1 MSVVEPIA
9 RPYPRAPRPSAARR
23 VRRTAGT
30 VLFYG
35 VVVAL
40 VAIFL
45 FPSLWILATS
55 FKTPIEYFAYPPHWL
70 PEQPTLANYRLMFRE
85 YEVGQVLKN
94 SLLIATLNTAVV
106 LVLAIPVAYALGRYR
121 LGGDRLSFW
130 IISQRMLPAVAI
142 ILPLFLVARTLGLIN
157 TYHGLLLAYSL
168 FLTPFAI
175 WILLG
180 FFQDFPY
187 DIQDAAL
194 IDGCTELGSL
204 VRIVLPLQAGGIFVV
219 ALLVFVFTWNDLLIA
234 LVLTRAETRT
244 IMAFFTAAL
253 VSPTQQDFGVAAG
266 SVVLGLIPAYLFA
279 LFGQR
284 YLARGL
290 TMGGVKG

>member
-1 MSVVEPIA
+1 MSAIDTAA
-9 RPYPRAPRPSAARR
+9 RPAPRVARPSAAWRA
-23 VRRTAGT
+23 RRTAGT

-35 VVVAL
+35 AVVAL

-55 FKTPIEYFAYPPHWL
+55 FKTPVEYFSYPPHWL
-70 PEQPTLANYRLMFRE
+70 PAQPTLTNYRLMFRE
-85 YEVGQVLKN
+85 YEVGRVLQN
-94 SLLIATLNTAVV
+94 SLLVATLNTVVV
-106 LVLAIPVAYALGRYR
+106 LLLAVPVAYALGRYR
-121 LGGDRLSFW
+121 LGGDSLSFW

-219 ALLVFVFTWNDLLIA
+219 ALLIFVFTWNDLLIA

-266 SVVLGLIPAYLFA
+266 SVVLGLLPAYLFA

>member
-1 MSVVEPIA
+1 MSTIDTA
-9 RPYPRAPRPSAARR
+9 TRPAPRVQRPSAAWRAR
-23 VRRTAGT
+23 HALGT
-30 VLFYG
+30 GLFYG

-40 VAIFL
+40 VAVFL

-55 FKTPIEYFAYPPHWL
+55 FKTPVEYFSYPPHWL
-70 PEQPTLANYRLMFRE
+70 PAQPTLANYRLMFRE
-85 YEVGQVLKN
+85 YEVGRVLQN
-94 SLLIATLNTAVV
+94 SLLIATLNTVVV

-121 LGGDRLSFW
+121 LGGERLSFW

-234 LVLTRAETRT
+234 LVLTRSETRT

-266 SVVLGLIPAYLFA
+266 SVVLGLLPAYLFA
-279 LFGQR
+279 LLGQR

>member
-1 MSVVEPIA
+1 MSAIDTAA
-9 RPYPRAPRPSAARR
+9 RPAPRVARPSAAWRA
-23 VRRTAGT
+23 RRTAGT

-35 VVVAL
+35 AVVAL

-55 FKTPIEYFAYPPHWL
+55 FKTPVEYFSYPPHWL
-70 PEQPTLANYRLMFRE
+70 PAQPTLANYRLMFRE
-85 YEVGQVLKN
+85 YEVGRVLQN
-94 SLLIATLNTAVV
+94 SLLVATLNTVVV
-106 LVLAIPVAYALGRYR
+106 LLLAVPVAYALGRYR
-121 LGGDRLSFW
+121 LGGDSLSFW

-219 ALLVFVFTWNDLLIA
+219 ALLIFVFTWNDLLIA

-266 SVVLGLIPAYLFA
+266 SVVLGLLPAYLFA